1 MGYTIMFKHSVP
13 KSLSAAAV
21 LALAAAAFA
30 GNPKAIRLGFT
41 GNKYDKPYTTGIP
54 GFVQEKQALE
64 QEFAKEGIKIE
75 WSFFKGTGPAV
86 NEAVA
91 NGKLDIAGYGD
102 LPTLIGRAGGLP
114 TKVIIPS
121 SVLSGKNY
129 VLVNV
134 NSSFRNLADLK
145 GKRITFQKGTY
156 LHLLWDRLVRA
167 ELGLKEKDFK
177 IYSLTGGDQEVA
189 LASGSADA
197 FLGTSLDLVD
207 RGVARILY
215 TIDFE
220 KNPELSN
227 FGNIVATE
235 SFIKDHP
242 DLVQRVVNAYVRVA
256 KEVLLKDSREE
267 FVRIGTKN
275 GTSERTSR
283 LNLTAKLEF
292 AYAPV
297 FDAYYYQRLQASI
310 DDAKE
315 WKLIRKA
322 VDPKDW
328 VDARFLDKAVRDEG
342 LEERWTA
349 LRKVGDVSVR

>member
-1 MGYTIMFKHSVP
+1 MKNLSLRRLVP
-13 KSLSAAAV
+13 AAL
-21 LALAAAAFA
+21 LALAAGAFA
-30 GNPKAIRLGFT
+30 ENPKVIRLGFT

-54 GFVQEKQALE
+54 GFVQERQALE
-64 QEFAKEGIKIE
+64 QEFAKDGIKIE

-114 TKVIIPS
+114 TRVIIPS
-121 SVLSGKNY
+121 SVQSGKNY

-134 NSSFRNLADLK
+134 NSAYKSLADLK

-156 LHLLWDRLVRA
+156 LHLLWNRLVEA
-167 ELGLKEKDFK
+167 DLGLKEKDFK

-197 FLGTSLDLVD
+197 LLGTSLDLVD

-220 KNPELSN
+220 KRPTLSN

-235 SFIKDHP
+235 SFIKNHP
-242 DLVQRVVNAYVRVA
+242 DIVQRIVDVYVKVA
-256 KEVLLKDSREE
+256 KEVLRDDNREE
-267 FVRIGTKN
+267 FIRVGTKN
-275 GTSERTSR
+275 GTSERSSR
-283 LNLTAKLEF
+283 TNLTSKLEF

-297 FDAYYYQRLQASI
+297 FDDFYYGRLKASI
-310 DDAKE
+310 DDAKRYG
-315 WKLIRKA
+315 LIRRD
-322 VDPKDW
+322 VDPKQW
-328 VDARFLDKAVRDEG
+328 VDARFLDKAVRDNG
-342 LEERWTA
+342 LLARYSE
-349 LRKVGDVSVR
+349 LRRVGEISAR